1 MSARDRRRQ
10 GMVLVIVLVFALLL
24 VSSIA
29 TFLRRATIDSFVV
42 RNRDA
47 AARAEALARGGVEL
61 GIALLLE
68 DRLEEEAAAEGGF
81 RAESLFDPWARV
93 AALELDVGDGASLR
107 LEIEDSGARLNLN
120 ALVVDGEEP
129 PGGDA
134 DDLPGDG
141 DTPQPESFTEADA
154 ESFLRA
160 LLEKVIEEMPGRPEQ
175 KNYEVE
181 ELVLNLMDWVDAD
194 ETRRR
199 GGPEDEWYQ
208 GRQPPYR
215 AANQRLLSVDE
226 IRLVQGF
233 DGKLV
238 DALTP
243 YVGVFPLAAK
253 DAGEEEA
260 APGLGVNPN
269 TAPSWVL
276 ALLYHGDPVGGR
288 ELAKADEVAA
298 IVKEREKNLL
308 CAQASGD
315 APGGD
320 PDGGALTN
328 EACLPL
334 LEAADVDPS
343 TIFPPL
349 TWASDFFTVA
359 AEATVGAEIRRRL
372 EVVVDRSDPTDVRRL
387 AWRMR

>member
-1 MSARDRRRQ
+1 MSAHDRRRQ

-68 DRLEEEAAAEGGF
+68 DRLEEEASAEGGF
-81 RAESLFDPWARV
+81 RVESLFDPWARV
-93 AALELDVGDGASLR
+93 AELDLDVGEGASLR
-107 LEIEDSGARLNLN
+107 LEIEDAGARLNLN

-129 PGGDA
+129 PAPDAGGA
-134 DDLPGDG
+134 
-141 DTPQPESFTEADA
+141 PEVGNTEADA
-154 ESFLRA
+154 ESFLRDF
-160 LLEKVIEEMPGRPEQ
+160 LEKVIEEMPGRPEQ
-175 KNYEVE
+175 KNYDVE

-199 GGPEDEWYQ
+199 GGLEDESYQ
-208 GRQPPYR
+208 GRTPPYR

-226 IRLVQGF
+226 LRLVQGF

-238 DALTP
+238 DALAP
-243 YVGVFPLAAK
+243 YVGVFPLAPK
-253 DAGEEEA
+253 DGGDGEA

-298 IVKEREKNLL
+298 IVKEREKHLL
-308 CAQASGD
+308 CAKE
-315 APGGD
+315 GGD
-320 PDGGALTN
+320 SSNEDTEDGALTS
-328 EACLPL
+328 EACLAL

-343 TIFPPL
+343 TIFPPP
-349 TWASDFFTVA
+349 TWESDFFTVA
-359 AEATVGAEIRRRL
+359 AEASVGEIRRRL

>member
-1 MSARDRRRQ
+1 
-10 GMVLVIVLVFALLL
+10 MVLVIVLVFALLL

-68 DRLEEEAAAEGGF
+68 DRLEEAAAAEGGF
-81 RAESLFDPWARV
+81 RVESLFDPWARV
-93 AALELDVGDGASLR
+93 AELELDVGEGASLH

-120 ALVVDGEEP
+120 ALVVDGEES
-129 PGGDA
+129 PGDGG

-141 DTPQPESFTEADA
+141 DTPQPQSFTEADA
-154 ESFLRA
+154 ESFLGA
-160 LLEKVIEEMPGRPEQ
+160 FLEKVIGEMPGRPEQ
-175 KNYEVE
+175 KNYDVE

-208 GRQPPYR
+208 GRKPPYR

-226 IRLVQGF
+226 LRLVQGF

-238 DALTP
+238 DAIAP

-276 ALLYHGDPVGGR
+276 ALLYHGDPVAGR

-315 APGGD
+315 SPGGD
-320 PDGGALTN
+320 ADDGALTG
-328 EACLPL
+328 EACLAL

>member
-1 MSARDRRRQ
+1 
-10 GMVLVIVLVFALLL
+10 MVLVIVLVFALLL

-68 DRLEEEAAAEGGF
+68 DRLEEEAAAEVGF
-81 RAESLFDPWARV
+81 RVESLFDPWARV
-93 AALELDVGDGASLR
+93 AELELDVGEGASLR

-120 ALVVDGEEP
+120 ALVVDGEQP
-129 PGGDA
+129 PGGGGE
-134 DDLPGDG
+134 DLPGNG
-141 DTPQPESFTEADA
+141 NTPQPESFTEADA
-154 ESFLRA
+154 ESFLRDF
-160 LLEKVIEEMPGRPEQ
+160 LEKVIEEMPGRPEQ
-175 KNYEVE
+175 KNYDVE

-199 GGPEDEWYQ
+199 GGLEDEWYQ
-208 GRQPPYR
+208 GRTPSYR
-215 AANQRLLSVDE
+215 AANQPLLSVDE
-226 IRLVQGF
+226 LRLVQGF
-233 DGKLV
+233 DGKLM
-238 DALTP
+238 DALAP
-243 YVGVFPLAAK
+243 YVGVFPLAPK
-253 DAGEEEA
+253 AGGDGEA

-298 IVKEREKNLL
+298 IVKEREKQLL
-308 CAQASGD
+308 CAD
-315 APGGD
+315 AGGD
-320 PDGGALTN
+320 PSNEPEDGALTS
-328 EACLPL
+328 EACLSL

-343 TIFPPL
+343 TIFPPP
-349 TWASDFFTVA
+349 TWESDFFTVA
-359 AEATVGAEIRRRL
+359 AEATVGEIRRRL